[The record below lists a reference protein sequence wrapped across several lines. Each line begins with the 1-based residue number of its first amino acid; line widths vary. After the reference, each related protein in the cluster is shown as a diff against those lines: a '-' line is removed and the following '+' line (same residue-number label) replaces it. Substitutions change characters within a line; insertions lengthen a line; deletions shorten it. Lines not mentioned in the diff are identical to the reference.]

1 MNAEKKLDKFL
12 DVLIKACEE
21 FIKEETKDNNSEE
34 FELELD
40 TTQLHDKSSVIFA
53 GGSIGKVIFEFCSV
67 LKTATTMG
75 LSDDD
80 IRKTAAAIED
90 VMDNIMKQN
99 DIPFVVSITKV

>member
-1 MNAEKKLDKFL
+1 MNTEKKLDKFL

-21 FIKEETKDNNSEE
+21 FIKEETKDNSGE

-40 TTQLHDKSSVIFA
+40 ATQLHDRTNAIFA
-53 GGSIGKVIFEFCSV
+53 GGSIGNVIFEFCSV

-75 LSDDD
+75 LSDDE

-90 VMDNIMKQN
+90 VMNNIMKQN

>member
-1 MNAEKKLDKFL
+1 MNTEKKLDKFL
-12 DVLIKACEE
+12 DVLTKACEE
-21 FIKEETKDNNSEE
+21 IIKEETKDKNSGE

-40 TTQLHDKSSVIFA
+40 ATQLHDRANAIFA
-53 GGSIGKVIFEFCSV
+53 GGSIGNVIFEFCSV

-75 LSDDD
+75 LSDDE